1 MLNIIWVNSPK
12 DSAKGDSRLADV
24 IFRDSRINIVIDG
37 CSVECCI
44 FEHLLTEGF
53 AKAYSYEFIVDF
65 TRTLFETL
73 LQFNIHIQCLFVD
86 SMLDPDTL
94 RLHCSRKRGR
104 INRADRLK
112 QWLGEAYLDGV
123 AGNLVCGL
131 PHLQICAAS
140 VRETILSMCEGSDH
154 IYLACMH
161 PDRFFPSALLIPRE
175 IAKYAH
181 DHDCYVLTRDSH
193 FYAYSIPGVID
204 VERVIKTLARNP
216 DPSSIP
222 VFCRHMLD
230 TFGRALSHRSNS
242 ASSEYN
248 IATYPAFPLSLL
260 TKTKDDTLFA
270 LYETTRGEE
279 QREE

>member
-1 MLNIIWVNSPK
+1 MESLVIWCADFLIFKFV
-12 DSAKGDSRLADV
+12 RLPSEKRSCPCV
-24 IFRDSRINIVIDG
+24 RGVTTSILHV
-37 CSVECCI
+37 CI
-44 FEHLLTEGF
+44 LIG
-53 AKAYSYEFIVDF
+53 
-65 TRTLFETL
+65 
-73 LQFNIHIQCLFVD
+73 
-86 SMLDPDTL
+86 
-94 RLHCSRKRGR
+94 
-104 INRADRLK
+104 
-112 QWLGEAYLDGV
+112 
-123 AGNLVCGL
+123 
-131 PHLQICAAS
+131 
-140 VRETILSMCEGSDH
+140 
-154 IYLACMH
+154 
-161 PDRFFPSALLIPRE
+161 FFPFFLLIPRE

-242 ASSEYN
+242 VSSEYN

-270 LYETTRGEE
+270 LYETTRGGE